1 MLLGE
6 RFTWACEYLHWDDQ
20 SLYGDINADEA
31 FKFSTIAAP
40 SEKLKI
46 PSGHYMG
53 DGFLMTDGDRIVAFY
68 TTREGFFYE
77 LRQQVIDRK
86 TLSPIGEAKVL
97 YQYLPV
103 EQIDSDNSMR
113 EIEALKRGNIWHV
126 FFTIK
131 KKFHWVRTND

>member
-1 MLLGE
+1 MPFIIRRIVG
-6 RFTWACEYLHWDDQ
+6 
-20 SLYGDINADEA
+20 
-31 FKFSTIAAP
+31 TIASP

-46 PSGHYMG
+46 PSDHYMG
-53 DGFLMTDGDRIVAFY
+53 DGFLMTDEDRIVAFY
-68 TTREGFFYE
+68 TTQEGFFYE

-113 EIEALKRGNIWHV
+113 EIEALKLGNTWHV

-131 KKFHWVRTND
+131 KKFHWARTND